1 MNLKLLLF
9 EMNNWKGNSFS
20 KRYRFAVVD
29 LDRSKSYPA
38 NYVCMLPADIWNDTR
53 NPSAFSKIFGD
64 KSTVIAKQL
73 LAEALEVTTDT
84 ETKEEIERRLRELK
98 MRSAKQVSCNSQGTI
113 DQGDPNRRLPSF
125 K

>member
-1 MNLKLLLF
+1 
-9 EMNNWKGNSFS
+9 MNNWKGNFFA

-38 NYVCMLPADIWNDTR
+38 NYVCMLPINIWNDTR
-53 NPSAFSKIFGD
+53 NASAFSKIFGD
-64 KSTVIAKQL
+64 KSLGLAKQL
-73 LAEALEVTTDT
+73 LAETLEVATDP

-98 MRSAKQVSCNSQGTI
+98 MRSVKQVSCSSQGTI
-113 DQGDPNRRLPSF
+113 DQGDRNRRLPTF